1 MNIFIAVCKKIY
13 GWMNTLAGFVLV
25 FMMLLTVA
33 DVILRIFGTAIMGTY
48 ELVAVSGA
56 IVIGFAVPQTT
67 FEKGHVNVDFL
78 MEGRSEAVRKGFF
91 VATRIM
97 AIALFALLSYRLYVK
112 GIHLYKTGE
121 VSLTLQIP
129 YFPAAFGL
137 AFSFLVQCFA
147 LIGHIVEAFKVE
159 NA

>member
-1 MNIFIAVCKKIY
+1 M
-13 GWMNTLAGFVLV
+13 
-25 FMMLLTVA
+25 
-33 DVILRIFGTAIMGTY
+33 
-48 ELVAVSGA
+48 A
-56 IVIGFAVPQTT
+56 IV
-67 FEKGHVNVDFL
+67 
-78 MEGRSEAVRKGFF
+78 
-91 VATRIM
+91 
-97 AIALFALLSYRLYVK
+97 LFALLSYRLYVK

-137 AFSFLVQCFA
+137 AFAFLVQCFA